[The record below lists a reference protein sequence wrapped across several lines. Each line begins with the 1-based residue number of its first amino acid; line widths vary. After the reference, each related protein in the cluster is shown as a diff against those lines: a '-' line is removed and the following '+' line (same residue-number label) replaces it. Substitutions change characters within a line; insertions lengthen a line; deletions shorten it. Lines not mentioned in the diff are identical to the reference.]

1 MACHRIRGPK
11 SRPPANPQKGASG
24 SPKPTFSRDR
34 PAHPHS
40 PQTVQHLGQQR
51 LLPTTPSP
59 HHPPPPTSATQAQLA
74 KATGATVGAQD
85 DARANKQ
92 APRRAGRRLPDTPT
106 NPSTRTDLPNHFWE
120 SPQNSQRPAHSPP
133 PPDRANSQNNRTG
146 LRVQLTLFCFYYLP
160 SVSRSAP
167 AQGRPVPHKAL
178 LHPPDPLFQ
187 SPSLPGAHHTPPV
200 PRISPC
206 IPFTPLL
213 CNSLFKKKIGPGR

>member
-133 PPDRANSQNNRTG
+133 PQTVQTPRTTAPGSGCSLRSSASTTSRLSLVQPPRRAAPSPTKLSSILQTHFFSHPLSQGPTTHP
-146 LRVQLTLFCFYYLP
+146 QCP
-160 SVSRSAP
+160 ES
-167 AQGRPVPHKAL
+167 L
-178 LHPPDPLFQ
+178 LA
-187 SPSLPGAHHTPPV
+187 SPSPHFFA
-200 PRISPC
+200 
-206 IPFTPLL
+206 IP
-213 CNSLFKKKIGPGR
+213 SLKKK